1 MRLCEK
7 HPVEP
12 DTSKMTI

>member
-12 DTSKMTI
+12 DMKKMTI